1 MDFQL
6 GIVLLIVAAASVY
19 VGRSL
24 LRQFSVGTDESDG
37 CATCSANETPDIEA
51 DSSDEAGP
59 LVALS
64 RTGSD

>member
-6 GIVLLIVAAASVY
+6 GIVLLIVGAATVY
-19 VGRSL
+19 AGRSL
-24 LRQFSVGTDESDG
+24 MRQFSVGTDESDG
-37 CATCSANETPDIEA
+37 CATCSAAESADIEV